1 MDMKVFRINGND
13 WICGYIAGEDGTISK
28 YTELVTFTALP
39 GEPAALPGSFALLQN
54 YPNPFNPG
62 TVISYQLPARAE
74 VSLKIFN
81 LLGQEV
87 RTLVNRPREAGVYR
101 HEWDGRDAAGAA
113 VSSGVYFYRMEARTA
128 DGKRF
133 NDVRKMLLLK

>member
-1 MDMKVFRINGND
+1 MDMKIIRIDGND

-28 YTELVTFTALP
+28 YIELVTFTALP

-87 RTLVNRPREAGVYR
+87 RTLVNRSRDAGFYR
-101 HEWDGRDAAGAA
+101 HDWDGRDAAGNT
-113 VSSGVYFYRMEARTA
+113 VSSGVYFYRMEATA
-128 DGKRF
+128 
-133 NDVRKMLLLK
+133 